1 MNLTHLVEH
10 FLVFSFFSRKHLVN
24 RRLTVG
30 VDWIKIQS
38 SYYGVH
44 GKLPTGVCVCSADTP
59 VVLACFSIVGSL
71 VYSYITLTEEQSNKA
86 SENTKLDI
94 KGKVVV

>member
-1 MNLTHLVEH
+1 M
-10 FLVFSFFSRKHLVN
+10 
-24 RRLTVG
+24 
-30 VDWIKIQS
+30 
-38 SYYGVH
+38 
-44 GKLPTGVCVCSADTP
+44 VCVVNYQRECVCFADTP
-59 VVLACFSIVGSL
+59 VVLACCFSIVGSL